1 MTPAIQHAAPDIQ
14 RWELPNVGTRQ
25 PMEKTADMVAQP
37 TVREL
42 EALEQQAREEGY
54 AAGHAEGL
62 VAARQ
67 QLHEQLARLDALYA
81 AAARPLQALDE
92 QTEQELARLATVI
105 ARRVIAHELRL
116 SPGLIVQAVHQA
128 ATALPAATRELRVH
142 LHPDDLTLLRELGA
156 AETHWQLLADP
167 TLSRGDCQLLSER
180 SRLDARVE
188 TRLAAV
194 IDAVIGD
201 DGDGDGDGAIA

>member
-1 MTPAIQHAAPDIQ
+1 MTPAIQHAASDIQ
-14 RWELPNVGTRQ
+14 RWELPNVGARQ
-25 PMEKTADMVAQP
+25 SAEKAANAVAQP

-54 AAGHAEGL
+54 AAGRAEGL
-62 VAARQ
+62 AAAQQ

-81 AAARPLQALDE
+81 AAARPLQVLDE

-116 SPGLIVQAVHQA
+116 SPGLIVQAVRQA
-128 ATALPAATRELRVH
+128 ATALPSATRELRVQ
-142 LHPDDLTLLRELGA
+142 LNPDDLILLRELGA
-156 AETHWQLLADP
+156 AETHWQLQADP
-167 TLSRGDCQLLSER
+167 ALSRGDCQLLSER

-201 DGDGDGDGAIA
+201 DGDGDGAIA

>member
-1 MTPAIQHAAPDIQ
+1 MTPAIQHAASDIQ

-25 PMEKTADMVAQP
+25 SVEKAANAVAQP

-54 AAGHAEGL
+54 AAGRAEGL
-62 VAARQ
+62 AAAQQ
-67 QLHEQLARLDALYA
+67 QLHEQLARLDALYT
-81 AAARPLQALDE
+81 AAARPLQVLDE

-116 SPGLIVQAVHQA
+116 SPGLIVQAVRQA
-128 ATALPAATRELRVH
+128 ATALPAATRELRVQ
-142 LHPDDLTLLRELGA
+142 LHPDDLALLRELGA

-167 TLSRGDCQLLSER
+167 ALSRGDCQLLSER

-201 DGDGDGDGAIA
+201 DADGDGAAA